1 MRLFSEPSGYSPTWF
16 LPVPLWEMNPV
27 AWLMLIALGLYLA
40 GAVSLW
46 RRGQRWSPVAT
57 LSFVTGSLLVIL
69 VTGTRLTGL
78 AEDLVSVLLFQE
90 LTLMV
95 VAPPLLLIGMPGRLL
110 LTATPRLGL
119 GRGLLRIGL
128 SGYRSRIARV
138 LLHPLAALVI
148 AAAMLPGL
156 YLTDFVSVVLGWPGG
171 HTLLL
176 VAFLVLG
183 VIAGA
188 PLWARDPLPR
198 RPSFVVRLVEV
209 FVEIQI
215 HAVFGLVLLLSVPP
229 MFAAYA
235 GEPVTAGIS
244 RALDQSVGGALMWT
258 YGELP
263 LIIALI
269 VTLSKWRRRDLRT
282 AQHREAADDAALDE
296 YNAYL
301 AAQRSGGE

>member
-1 MRLFSEPSGYSPTWF
+1 MRSFSGAFGYSPSWF
-16 LPVPLWEMNPV
+16 VPVAPWDMSPV
-27 AWLMLIALGLYLA
+27 AWLMIAALALYLV
-40 GAVSLW
+40 GAISLW
-46 RRGQRWSPVAT
+46 RRGKRWSPSTT
-57 LSFVTGSLLVIL
+57 LSFVVGSLLVIL
-69 VTGTRLTGL
+69 ATGTRLNGL
-78 AEDLVSVLLFQE
+78 AGDLVSVLLFQE
-90 LTLMV
+90 LTLLV
-95 VAPPLLLIGMPGRLL
+95 VAPPLLLVGMPGRLL
-110 LTATPRLGL
+110 LAAAPRRGV
-119 GRGLLRIGL
+119 GRGLLQIGL

-148 AAAMLPGL
+148 AAVMLPGL
-156 YLTDFVSVVLGWPGG
+156 YLSDFVSVVLSWPGG

-176 VAFLVLG
+176 LAFLVLG

-198 RPSFVVRLVEV
+198 RPSYVVRLVEV

-215 HAVFGLVLLLSVPP
+215 HAVFGLVLLLSAPP
-229 MFAAYA
+229 MFAAYT
-235 GEPVTAGIS
+235 GEPATAGIS
-244 RALDQSVGGALMWT
+244 RALDQAVGGALMWT

-282 AQHREAADDAALDE
+282 AKRREAEDDAALDE

-301 AAQRSGGE
+301 AAQRRGGE

>member
-1 MRLFSEPSGYSPTWF
+1 MRSFSEAAGYSLSWF
-16 LPVPLWEMNPV
+16 APVAPWEMSPV
-27 AWLMLIALGLYLA
+27 AWLMIAALALYLA
-40 GAVSLW
+40 GAINLW
-46 RRGQRWSPVAT
+46 RRGKRWSPAAT
-57 LSFVTGSLLVIL
+57 LSFVAGSLLVL
-69 VTGTRLTGL
+69 LATGTRLNGL
-78 AEDLVSVLLFQE
+78 ADDLVSVLIFQE
-90 LTLMV
+90 LTLLV

-110 LTATPRLGL
+110 LTAAPRTGW
-119 GRGLLRIGL
+119 GSALLRIGL
-128 SGYRSRIARV
+128 GGYRSRAARV

-148 AAAMLPGL
+148 AAVMLPGL
-156 YLTDFVSVVLGWPGG
+156 YLSDFVSVVLGWPGG

-176 VAFLVLG
+176 LAFLVLG
-183 VIAGA
+183 VIAAA

-198 RPSFVVRLVEV
+198 RPSYVVRLVEV

-215 HAVFGLVLLLSVPP
+215 HAVFGLVLLLSAPP
-229 MFAAYA
+229 MFAAFS
-235 GEPVTAGIS
+235 GEPATAGIS

-282 AQHREAADDAALDE
+282 AKHREAEDDAALDE

-301 AAQRSGGE
+301 AAQRGGGA